1 MALTLITCTIAAG
14 QSLSNGVPLTAGRL
28 VRIRTP
34 AAWKPANLTFQCS
47 SADVPA
53 QYRDVYGRM
62 GAEIVISS
70 VRPNTVIGLPAE
82 VTAFLQD
89 AWLKIRSG
97 HAGIAVPQLSQ
108 CDFELVLYKG
118 PTTTTTLNPLD
129 RLHPLDE
136 DGQNGGD
143 GGQDGA

>member
-1 MALTLITCTIAAG
+1 MPLVLVPCTIAAG

-34 AAWKPANLTFQCS
+34 LTWQPANLTFQCS
-47 SADVPA
+47 SDDVPA
-53 QYRDVYGRM
+53 HYRDVYSRF

-70 VRPNTVIGLPAE
+70 VRPNTVVGLPAE

-97 HAGIAVPQLSQ
+97 HAGLLVKQGAQ

-118 PTTTTTLNPLD
+118 PASPVAARDAATPLSGF
-129 RLHPLDE
+129 DE
-136 DGQNGGD
+136 GD
-143 GGQDGA
+143 EEADGA

>member
-1 MALTLITCTIAAG
+1 MALTVITCTIAAG

-34 AAWKPANLTFQCS
+34 AVWKGANLTFQVA
-47 SADVPA
+47 SADVLA
-53 QYRDVYGRM
+53 QYRDVYTRFGT
-62 GAEIVISS
+62 EIVISS

-89 AWLKIRSG
+89 AWIKIRSG
-97 HAGIAVPQLSQ
+97 HGGLAVPQPAQ

-118 PTTTTTLNPLD
+118 PSTTATTLPAEGEAE
-129 RLHPLDE
+129 DE
-136 DGQNGGD
+136 GLF
-143 GGQDGA
+143 